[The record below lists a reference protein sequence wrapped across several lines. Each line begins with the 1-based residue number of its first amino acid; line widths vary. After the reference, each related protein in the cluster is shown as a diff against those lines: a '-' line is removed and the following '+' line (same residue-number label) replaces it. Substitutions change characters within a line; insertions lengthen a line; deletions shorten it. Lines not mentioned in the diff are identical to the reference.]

1 MEYVSFGGSGLK
13 VSRIAFGLGFRTLS
27 DQREGQRMIERAL
40 ELGVNLIDCANVYG
54 PMDDRAYAGV
64 SEQVLGRAVKG
75 RRDNVIITSKVGSAV
90 GAGPNDA
97 GNSRHHIMREVE
109 RSLRRLDTDHIDI
122 YLMHVRDSS
131 TPIEEAVRAMGDLVT
146 QGKIRY
152 WGVSNFAAWQLCK
165 SLWTADRLNA
175 PKCACIQNPYSL
187 LNREL
192 EREVLPLC
200 RDEEVAIEA
209 YSPLAV
215 GLLSGRY
222 KKGET
227 PPPDTLWGGRRK
239 HEFDE
244 AISDWAAAVITEV
257 VDVAAAYGKTP
268 SQVAI
273 NWVLSQAG
281 VTVAVIG
288 PSKMQ
293 HLDDNLGAV
302 GWSLSD
308 EDRTRLDDVSRFPV
322 PAVT

>member
-1 MEYVSFGGSGLK
+1 MRVRAGDRALVAHLGRLTRCARACRSTRSGVRLYTHAVTLAQDRGRVSYAPSRWEDGHDRAQTGGVGLEYVSFGGSGLK

-27 DQREGQRMIERAL
+27 DQREGERMIERAL
-40 ELGVNLIDCANVYG
+40 GLGGNRIDCANVYG
-54 PMDDRAYAGV
+54 PMDDRAYAGM

-97 GNSRHHIMREVE
+97 GNSRHHIIREVE

-122 YLMHVRDSS
+122 YLMHMRDSS

-165 SLWTADRLNA
+165 SLWTAGRPNA
-175 PKCACIQNPYSL
+175 PQRACIQNPYSL

-215 GLLSGRY
+215 GRLSGRY

-227 PPPDTLWGGRRK
+227 PPP
-239 HEFDE
+239 
-244 AISDWAAAVITEV
+244 A
-257 VDVAAAYGKTP
+257 P
-268 SQVAI
+268 
-273 NWVLSQAG
+273 
-281 VTVAVIG
+281 
-288 PSKMQ
+288 
-293 HLDDNLGAV
+293 LG
-302 GWSLSD
+302 
-308 EDRTRLDDVSRFPV
+308 
-322 PAVT
+322 